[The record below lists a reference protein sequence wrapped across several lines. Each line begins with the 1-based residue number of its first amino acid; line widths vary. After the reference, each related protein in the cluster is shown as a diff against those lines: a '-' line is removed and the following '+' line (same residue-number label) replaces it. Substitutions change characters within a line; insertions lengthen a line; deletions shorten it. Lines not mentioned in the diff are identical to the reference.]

1 MMNPPYTRVC
11 QGGMR
16 MEKGHIFTTE
26 FIDDDATLAWVDR
39 LSQST
44 DEHVLLL
51 SRLPHRRLL
60 EHIDINSVE
69 AYWLTERIT
78 DASIRPNL
86 EEIRELILRHLS
98 HYAGV
103 VVLEGLE
110 WLVTQNGEDN
120 VLSFVRKLRDSVHR
134 THWSIIIPLRPLAF
148 SGLWLARLRREA
160 PSIELEAEEA
170 TGTAELEHVDST
182 SDIFHEPVV
191 DLDILDDG
199 SPKLI
204 HLTRLPMNGFTKSIL
219 RKRILQWRRMGL
231 DVSEVEPAIN
241 LSEGADYEL
250 YSVVEEK
257 VRKAV
262 DLDHYLD
269 LNNNL
274 FSASELAAA
283 RFRIRQLTGLE
294 EMTSK
299 YFPS

>member
-1 MMNPPYTRVC
+1 
-11 QGGMR
+11 

-26 FIDDDATLAWVDR
+26 FIDDDATLEWVDR

-120 VLSFVRKLRDSVHR
+120 VPPCHFTQH
-134 THWSIIIPLRPLAF
+134 PL
-148 SGLWLARLRREA
+148 G
-160 PSIELEAEEA
+160 
-170 TGTAELEHVDST
+170 
-182 SDIFHEPVV
+182 
-191 DLDILDDG
+191 
-199 SPKLI
+199 
-204 HLTRLPMNGFTKSIL
+204 
-219 RKRILQWRRMGL
+219 
-231 DVSEVEPAIN
+231 
-241 LSEGADYEL
+241 
-250 YSVVEEK
+250 
-257 VRKAV
+257 
-262 DLDHYLD
+262 
-269 LNNNL
+269 
-274 FSASELAAA
+274 
-283 RFRIRQLTGLE
+283 
-294 EMTSK
+294 
-299 YFPS
+299 